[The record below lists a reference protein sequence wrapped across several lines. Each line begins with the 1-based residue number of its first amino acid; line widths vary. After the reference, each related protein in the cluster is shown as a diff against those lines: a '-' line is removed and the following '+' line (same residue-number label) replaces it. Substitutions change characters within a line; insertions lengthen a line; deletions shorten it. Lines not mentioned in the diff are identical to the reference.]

1 MMSKDQA
8 IPTRRRVWYRSL
20 YWRIGLG
27 LVAFLALILAGQAA
41 AFLWFASR
49 IAGAAM
55 PPHQLALLVASDIS
69 GALEEDNNLDLEQYI
84 PDQYDHMLQPF
95 IVRMRDGRM
104 VGNRISQIQES
115 LLDSMPAQV
124 DNFSREAPRSSR
136 NNSMQGRR
144 PNRPRRFRP
153 MRQFPAE
160 FARITIADT
169 PVGIVA
175 VPLGRAPFGVLV
187 SEMGSTITVVGFV
200 ALFIGSSLIALF
212 GFGPTRTRLKRLQ
225 DATVRIGAG
234 NLSTRAS
241 EHGGDEVAELAHSFN
256 QMAEDL
262 SSRATALE
270 TSNRVR
276 RQLLADV
283 SHELMT
289 PLTAMRGYLETLSM
303 QELSLNQDTKK
314 RYLDIVDDETRR
326 LERLVGDL
334 LDLARLEGGGLELQR
349 ETVQTKLLFE
359 RVATRHEQE
368 LHKRQINL
376 IQNIQPE
383 ATKILGDP
391 DRLEQA
397 LQNLAANALRHTPNG
412 GAISLTAKRHD
423 ATAVVLTIHDN
434 GPGIPTKH
442 LPLIF
447 ERFYKADASR
457 QARGGSGLGLSI
469 AKAIIEHHGGTISV
483 RNEAGALFEIVL
495 PRHT

>member
-1 MMSKDQA
+1 M
-8 IPTRRRVWYRSL
+8 
-20 YWRIGLG
+20 
-27 LVAFLALILAGQAA
+27 GQ
-41 AFLWFASR
+41 
-49 IAGAAM
+49 
-55 PPHQLALLVASDIS
+55 
-69 GALEEDNNLDLEQYI
+69 
-84 PDQYDHMLQPF
+84 
-95 IVRMRDGRM
+95 
-104 VGNRISQIQES
+104 
-115 LLDSMPAQV
+115 
-124 DNFSREAPRSSR
+124 
-136 NNSMQGRR
+136 
-144 PNRPRRFRP
+144 
-153 MRQFPAE
+153 
-160 FARITIADT
+160 
-169 PVGIVA
+169 
-175 VPLGRAPFGVLV
+175 
-187 SEMGSTITVVGFV
+187 TITVVGFV

-212 GFGPTRTRLKRLQ
+212 VFGPTRTRLKRLQ

-256 QMAEDL
+256 QMAEGL

-349 ETVQTKLLFE
+349 ETVQTELLFE

-397 LQNLAANALRHTPNG
+397 LQNLATNALRHTPNG
-412 GAISLTAKRHD
+412 GEISLAAKRRD

-434 GPGIPTKH
+434 GPGIPAKH

-469 AKAIIEHHGGTISV
+469 AKAIIEHHGGTISA

>member
-1 MMSKDQA
+1 MMSKDQVKPA
-8 IPTRRRVWYRSL
+8 RRRVWYRSL

-27 LVAFLALILAGQAA
+27 LVAFLALILTGQTA
-41 AFLWFASR
+41 AFLWFTSR
-49 IAGAAM
+49 IAGSAM
-55 PPHQLALLVASDIS
+55 PPHQLALLVASDLS
-69 GALEEDNNLDLEQYI
+69 GALEEDSNLDLAQYI
-84 PDQYDHMLQPF
+84 SAQYGHMFQPF
-95 IVRMRDGRM
+95 IVHMRDGRT
-104 VGNRISQIQES
+104 VGNRISRLPEN
-115 LLDSMPAQV
+115 LLGSMPAQV
-124 DNFSREAPRSSR
+124 ENFSREAPRSSQD
-136 NNSMQGRR
+136 NSMHRR
-144 PNRPRRFRP
+144 RRNRPGRFGP
-153 MRQFPAE
+153 TGQFRAE
-160 FARITIADT
+160 FARITIANM
-169 PVGIVA
+169 PVGGVA
-175 VPLGRAPFGVLV
+175 VPLGRPVFSVLV
-187 SEMGSTITVVGFV
+187 LEMGPTITVVGFV
-200 ALFIGSSLIALF
+200 ALFIGSSLIVLF
-212 GFGPTRTRLKRLQ
+212 VFGPTQTRLKRLQ

-234 NLSTRAS
+234 NLSARAS

-262 SSRATALE
+262 SSRAIALE

-303 QELSLNQDTKK
+303 QDLSLNQDTNK

-349 ETVQTKLLFE
+349 GTVQTELLFE
-359 RVATRHEQE
+359 RVAARHEQE
-368 LHKRQINL
+368 LQKRQINL
-376 IQNIQPE
+376 MQNIQPE
-383 ATKILGDP
+383 ATKILGDS

-397 LQNLAANALRHTPNG
+397 LQNLTTNALRHTPNG
-412 GAISLTAKRHD
+412 GEISLTAKRHD
-423 ATAVVLTIHDN
+423 ATTVALTIHDN
-434 GPGIPTKH
+434 GPGIPAEH

-469 AKAIIEHHGGTISV
+469 AKAIIEHHGGMISA
-483 RNEAGALFEIVL
+483 RNEEGALFEIVL

>member
-1 MMSKDQA
+1 MSKDQA
-8 IPTRRRVWYRSL
+8 EPTRRRVWYRSL

-27 LVAFLALILAGQAA
+27 LVAFLALILTGQAA
-41 AFLWFASR
+41 GFLWFTSR
-49 IAGAAM
+49 IAGSAM

-69 GALEEDNNLDLEQYI
+69 GALEEDSNLDLAQYI
-84 PDQYDHMLQPF
+84 PAEYGHMFQPF

-104 VGNRISQIQES
+104 VGNRISYLPES

-124 DNFSREAPRSSR
+124 DNFSREAPRSSQD
-136 NNSMQGRR
+136 NSMQGRR
-144 PNRPRRFRP
+144 PNRPGRFRRT
-153 MRQFPAE
+153 RQSRAE
-160 FARITIADT
+160 FARITIADM

-175 VPLGRAPFGVLV
+175 VPLGRLPFIVLV
-187 SEMGSTITVVGFV
+187 SEMGPTITVVGFV

-212 GFGPTRTRLKRLQ
+212 VFGPTRTRLKRLQ
-225 DATVRIGAG
+225 DATVRVGAG
-234 NLSTRAS
+234 NLSARAS

-289 PLTAMRGYLETLSM
+289 PLTAMRGYLETLSI
-303 QELSLNQDTKK
+303 QDLSLNKDTNK

-349 ETVQTKLLFE
+349 EIVQTVLLFE
-359 RVATRHEQE
+359 RVAARHEQQ
-368 LHKRQINL
+368 LQKRQIKL
-376 IQNIQPE
+376 VRNIQP
-383 ATKILGDP
+383 AAAKILGDP

-397 LQNLAANALRHTPNG
+397 LQNLATNALRHTPNG
-412 GAISLTAKRHD
+412 GEISLTAKLHD
-423 ATAVVLTIHDN
+423 ATAVALTVHDN
-434 GPGIPTKH
+434 GPGIPAEH

-457 QARGGSGLGLSI
+457 QASGGSGLGLSI

-495 PRHT
+495 PQHT

>member
-1 MMSKDQA
+1 MSKDQEKPA
-8 IPTRRRVWYRSL
+8 RRRVWYRSL

-27 LVAFLALILAGQAA
+27 LVAFLALILTGQAA
-41 AFLWFASR
+41 ASLWFASR
-49 IAGAAM
+49 IAGSAM

-69 GALEEDNNLDLEQYI
+69 SALEEDSNLNLAQYI
-84 PDQYDHMLQPF
+84 PDQYGHMFQPF

-104 VGNRISQIQES
+104 VGNRISRLPEN

-124 DNFSREAPRSSR
+124 DNFSREAPRSSQD
-136 NNSMQGRR
+136 NPMQGRR
-144 PNRPRRFRP
+144 RNRPGRFRLT
-153 MRQFPAE
+153 RQLQAE
-160 FARITIADT
+160 FAQITIAEM
-169 PVGIVA
+169 PAGIVA
-175 VPLGRAPFGVLV
+175 VPLGRLPFIVLV
-187 SEMGSTITVVGFV
+187 SETGPTITVVSFV

-212 GFGPTRTRLKRLQ
+212 VFGPTRTRLKRLQ
-225 DATVRIGAG
+225 DATVKIGAG
-234 NLSTRAS
+234 NLSARAS

-289 PLTAMRGYLETLSM
+289 PLTAMRGYLETLAM
-303 QELSLNQDTKK
+303 QDLSLNQDTNK

-349 ETVQTKLLFE
+349 ETVQTELLFE
-359 RVATRHEQE
+359 RVATRHEQA
-368 LHKRQINL
+368 LQKRQINL

-412 GAISLTAKRHD
+412 GEISLTAKRHD
-423 ATAVVLTIHDN
+423 ATAIALTIHDN
-434 GPGIPTKH
+434 GPGIPAEH

-469 AKAIIEHHGGTISV
+469 AKAIIEHHGGMISV